1 MFKVSKT
8 TNIANVD
15 LHPEREFLTRYNPG
29 AQIYSYHAKYHTKNF
44 SYPERLIK
52 TCRRWRLR
60 LGPGRPTLL
69 FSFAKRIPRQCP
81 DLTAISVNTNREK
94 TILRL
99 SKRLTPKYQPGPS
112 TNRVTFKKAALK

>member
-52 TCRRWRLR
+52 TCRRRRPLLR
-60 LGPGRPTLL
+60 PLRPTVS
-69 FSFAKRIPRQCP
+69 FSFAKRIPHQCP
-81 DLTAISVNTNREK
+81 DLAAISVNTNREK

-99 SKRLTPKYQPGPS
+99 SKRLTPRYQPGPG
-112 TNRVTFKKAALK
+112 TNRVTFKNASLK